1 MIAGELRKARVF
13 DLEHVRSPHNH
24 LHPGHVPPGYGY
36 LLHRRHEPGQP
47 ERRTSASGVLVTS
60 EHAGTHIDALC
71 HQAEDLKLFGD
82 RAVDVSLQTPF
93 GFTSHAVDSIAPMVT
108 RGVLIDVAR
117 HLGVDRVPPRTWIDL
132 VVVQAAAE
140 AQGVTFGT
148 GDVVLVRTGNGS
160 VWEDRNSDY
169 LFGAGMA
176 PEVSE
181 WMAAS
186 GVLAVG
192 ADNMA
197 WDLVGQTHP
206 RFDSSLPGH
215 VILLVRNG
223 IHILENLALEELGAA
238 GVHEFGFVCLPLK
251 IRGATGSPVRPIAI
265 A

>member
-1 MIAGELRKARVF
+1 MIDALRSARVF
-13 DLEHVRSPHNH
+13 DLEHLRSPKNH
-24 LHPGHVPPGYGY
+24 LHPGHVPPGFGY
-36 LLHRRHEPGQP
+36 TLHRRHEPGLP

-71 HQAEDLKLFGD
+71 HQAEDLKVYGD
-82 RAVDVSLQTPF
+82 KAVDAKLQTAF
-93 GFTSHAVDSIAPMVT
+93 GFTSHGVDSIAPIVT

-117 HLGVDRVPPRTWIDL
+117 HLGVDRVAPRTWIDL
-132 VVVQAAAE
+132 DVIEAAAS
-140 AQGVTFGT
+140 AQGVSFGP
-148 GDVVLVRTGNGS
+148 GDVVLVRTGNGR
-160 VWEDRNSDY
+160 VWDDSDSDY
-169 LFGAGMA
+169 LYGAGMA

-181 WMAAS
+181 WVAAA

-197 WDLVGQTHP
+197 WDLVGENHP

-223 IHILENLALEELGAA
+223 IHILENLALEELAA
-238 GVHEFGFVCLPLK
+238 ADIHEFAFICLPLK
-251 IRGATGSPVRPIAI
+251 IRGATGSPVRPLAL